1 MKGAYGKV
9 EVKVAAPPPAPKAAV
24 KAAPKAVAK
33 TAPQPSK
40 PFRRIP
46 VTIEDLK
53 AQGYTMKGAVSK
65 NITAAQIAGG
75 KWNSA
80 TTYYTIRNKVIPGNM
95 INPAKIEVG
104 MCIWMK

>member
-1 MKGAYGKV
+1 MAHG
-9 EVKVAAPPPAPKAAV
+9 PRRSPPAPKAAV
-24 KAAPKAVAK
+24 KAAPKATAK
-33 TAPQPSK
+33 AAPQPSK

-53 AQGYTMKGAVSK
+53 AQGYTMKGSVSK

>member
-1 MKGAYGKV
+1 M
-9 EVKVAAPPPAPKAAV
+9 
-24 KAAPKAVAK
+24 
-33 TAPQPSK
+33 
-40 PFRRIP
+40 
-46 VTIEDLK
+46 TIEDLK
-53 AQGYTMKGAVSK
+53 AQGYTMKGAVRK
-65 NITAAQIAGG
+65 GVTASQIAGA

>member
-1 MKGAYGKV
+1 MAKPAAKP
-9 EVKVAAPPPAPKAAV
+9 AAPANR
-24 KAAPKAVAK
+24 
-33 TAPQPSK
+33 T
-40 PFRRIP
+40 FRRIP

-53 AQGYTMKGAVSK
+53 AQGYTMRGAVSK
-65 NITAAQIAGG
+65 TVTAVQIAGG

-80 TTYYTIRNKVIPGNM
+80 NTYYTIRNKVIPGNM